1 MSDWTGGWVAEKMK
15 GHTEVKGVALLT
27 PRHVELIRKKYCKI
41 IVGTTAVDRF
51 DASALTPFLEGTP
64 EVSFVVNVPKE
75 SYITGNALRLGA
87 RHGIP
92 IGGLGDLMRAVSLP
106 DVSEYVS
113 KEISFIERGLAQHTR
128 IESYERLDDRRY
140 LVRRHDLNDVHVVF
154 LNEYDLTADHV
165 RTARS
170 RYGPFTMLVIT
181 NPNGR
186 ATSSAVSAADAVG
199 CSIYKWGDFMGALN
213 RR

>member
-1 MSDWTGGWVAEKMK
+1 MSDWTGNWVADKMK
-15 GHTEVKGVALLT
+15 GHTEVSDVGLLT
-27 PRHVELIRKKYCKI
+27 ARHVQLTRKKYSTI

-51 DASALTPFLEGTP
+51 DASVLTSFLEGAP
-64 EVSFVVNVPKE
+64 EVAFVVNVPKE
-75 SYITGNALRLGA
+75 SYVTGSALRLSA

-113 KEISFIERGLAQHTR
+113 KEIAFIERGLTQHTR

-140 LVRRHDLNDVHVVF
+140 LVKRRDLSDVHVVF
-154 LNEYDLTADHV
+154 LNEYELTADHV

-170 RYGPFTMLVIT
+170 RYGAFTMLVIT

-186 ATSSAVSAADAVG
+186 STSSAANAAEAIG
-199 CSIYKWGDFMGALN
+199 CHIYKWGDFLGALN